1 MPVRFIPSEPDLRKL
16 MGIRL
21 AESVGKGVFMSGNV
35 IYFTLAVGLSPAQV
49 GLGISAASLAGFMA
63 SLLLGMVSDRI
74 GARRL
79 LTILFVAEAVGFTL
93 YPLVNSVPI
102 FFALIVVM
110 GFLEFG
116 TGPSMAALIQT
127 MVPLQDRVRM
137 RAVMRTVFNI
147 GFSIG
152 SGIAAVAV
160 LGRDVLDAIP
170 LSTAVL
176 IGVAAVLVRLLP
188 ADRSRPTAV
197 RAKKFSAVRDLRFV
211 TVVGLSSVLA
221 THVTIVLVV
230 LPLWVLTRT
239 PVPHWT
245 VPLMLVLNTAFVIT
259 FQVRASRGAG
269 TLSGA
274 AQMARRSGLWLATAC
289 GIVAVTARTSNTVVT
304 MAVLLTALLVF
315 SITEVTQSAS
325 AWGLAYGLAPER
337 APAEYLGTFD
347 LHVIG
352 QNVVGPALLSGI
364 VISLGS
370 WGWGLIAGVVLI
382 AAALIVPAARR
393 ARSSEPLPDAVA
405 PVVPVAGS

>member
-1 MPVRFIPSEPDLRKL
+1 

-49 GLGISAASLAGFMA
+49 GLGISAASLAGFTA

-93 YPLVNSVPI
+93 YPLVHSLPV

-116 TGPSMAALIQT
+116 TGPSMAALIGT
-127 MVPLQDRVRM
+127 LVPPENRVRM

-176 IGVAAVLVRLLP
+176 IAVAALLVRFLP
-188 ADRSRPTAV
+188 ADRARPTAV

-211 TVVGLSSVLA
+211 SVVGLSSVLA
-221 THVTIVLVV
+221 THVNIVLVA

-239 PVPHWT
+239 SAPHWT

-259 FQVRASRGAG
+259 FQVRASRGAD

-274 AQMARRSGLWLATAC
+274 SRMARRSGVWLAAAC
-289 GIVAVTARTSNTVVT
+289 GIAAVTTWTSNTVVT
-304 MAVLLTALLVF
+304 MAVLITALLVF
-315 SITEVTQSAS
+315 SVTEVMQSAS
-325 AWGLAYGLAPER
+325 AWGMAYGLAPER

-347 LHVIG
+347 LHVIS

-364 VISLGS
+364 VIAFGA
-370 WGWGLIAGVVLI
+370 WGWGLIAAVVLV
-382 AAALIVPAARR
+382 AAALIVPAAQR
-393 ARSSEPLPDAVA
+393 ARRPDSPVEDAA
-405 PVVPVAGS
+405 PAVPVAGS